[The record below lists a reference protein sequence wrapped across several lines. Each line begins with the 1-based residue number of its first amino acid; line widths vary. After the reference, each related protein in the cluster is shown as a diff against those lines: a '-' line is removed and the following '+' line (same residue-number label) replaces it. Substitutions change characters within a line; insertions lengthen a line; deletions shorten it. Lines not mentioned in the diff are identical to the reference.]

1 MCPRAAAQHDVACCS
16 WLHGFS
22 RHPPHLWSLA
32 AVCAGGRRPARE
44 IVTREPAA
52 RSGRS
57 RGPPW
62 PCRHPPAPR
71 QGPSRHSLLSPQPI
85 SHVIP
90 PQPFQTLNLERW
102 NCNVFQPS
110 LKRHPIE
117 LRATFVRAM
126 SWHTPGT
133 ATKPSSSLP
142 VSSTGI
148 PRGYPQ
154 ALFGAGGYPQG
165 FVSAWITRRHA
176 RSVDVDGP
184 TQGPTKE

>member
-1 MCPRAAAQHDVACCS
+1 MCPWAAARPLAVRAASFARRVVSKPGQAPPPPTGTAAWPSMMSHVALGS
-16 WLHGFS
+16 TGLPGTLHTCGAW
-22 RHPPHLWSLA
+22 PLCVP
-32 AVCAGGRRPARE
+32 VGG
-44 IVTREPAA
+44 
-52 RSGRS
+52 S
-57 RGPPW
+57 PPW

-142 VSSTGI
+142 VRSTGI
-148 PRGYPQ
+148 P
-154 ALFGAGGYPQG
+154 
-165 FVSAWITRRHA
+165 
-176 RSVDVDGP
+176 
-184 TQGPTKE
+184 